1 MQLTRHTDYA
11 FRVLIY
17 LASQPA
23 QTLTT
28 IQDIS
33 SCFEISKNHVMK
45 VVQTLVKAEFVHS
58 VRGQSGGLRLA
69 CEPSAINV
77 RQVIEA
83 TETVLA
89 PVNCKVPVCRLAQN
103 CELQGVLFEAQEAY
117 LSSVERYTLED
128 LIRSEPMKTLL

>member
-1 MQLTRHTDYA
+1 MQT
-11 FRVLIY
+11 
-17 LASQPA
+17 
-23 QTLTT
+23 
-28 IQDIS
+28 
-33 SCFEISKNHVMK
+33 E
-45 VVQTLVKAEFVHS
+45 E
-58 VRGQSGGLRLA
+58 
-69 CEPSAINV
+69 SAINV